1 MYKTPHPRN
10 AEHEVHARVYV
21 CCAEGG
27 VGEKEVG
34 RGGGSTHLFEQFYF
48 GAQSLDGL
56 VVLAFEIIREACA

>member
-1 MYKTPHPRN
+1 MRG
-10 AEHEVHARVYV
+10 VYV

-27 VGEKEVG
+27 VEEEKEVG
-34 RGGGSTHLFEQFYF
+34 SGGGGDQSTHLFEQFYF